1 MLVDT
6 GATSHIVTSDILKRV
21 DQTFKPSKHFIELAD
36 GTRASN
42 IALKRG
48 DAEVLLQDASGNQ
61 VKAVLKNALY
71 IPSYPPDIFSVKAAT
86 YDGAELRF
94 GQNSGELILQDGN
107 IIKIEEHGR
116 LYLNCSVNNSP
127 SNIDQINLSHDVS
140 TWHEILGHC
149 NFEDLVKLQGL
160 VEGMNISGKLEPSKL
175 ICNTCIEGK
184 FVNCRRRK
192 PDARAQKPLEKIHVD
207 QVLLSQC
214 HGKGLSIV

>member
-1 MLVDT
+1 M
-6 GATSHIVTSDILKRV
+6 
-21 DQTFKPSKHFIELAD
+21 AD

-71 IPSYPPDIFSVKAAT
+71 IPSYPQDIFSVKAT
-86 YDGAELRF
+86 TSDGAELRF

-116 LYLNCSVNNSP
+116 LYYSNCLNCSVNNSP
-127 SNIDQINLSHDVS
+127 SNVDQINLSYDVN

-149 NFEDLVKLQGL
+149 NSEDLVKLQGL
-160 VEGMNISGKLEPSKL
+160 VEGMKISGKLEPSKL
-175 ICNTCIEGK
+175 VCNTCVEEK
-184 FVNCRRRK
+184 FVNSRSRN
-192 PDARAQKPLEKIHVD
+192 P
-207 QVLLSQC
+207 
-214 HGKGLSIV
+214 